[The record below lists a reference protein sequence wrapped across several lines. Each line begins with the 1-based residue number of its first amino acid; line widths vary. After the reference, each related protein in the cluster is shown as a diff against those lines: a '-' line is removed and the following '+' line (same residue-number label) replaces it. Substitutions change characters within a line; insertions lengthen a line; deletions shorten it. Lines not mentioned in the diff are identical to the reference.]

1 MVQVLN
7 RFESPEDATNRDNP
21 LVLDG
26 TVEGTAIDAIQGRQ
40 ITTYLADVSTAAS
53 AFALPGFAGT
63 VVKVTTIRGGTI
75 DSGSSTVQPRIEGIA
90 IPGTTINFGAAG
102 PGGETANSPT
112 TGSYGHPR
120 SEHHRRLCRYQSFV
134 HSILRFTRRGVRY
147 GEQCIKSV

>member
-112 TGSYGHPR
+112 TGNVFSATDTLEVSTTGGSVGTSP
-120 SEHHRRLCRYQSFV
+120 LF
-134 HSILRFTRRGVRY
+134 ILFYVLPD
-147 GEQCIKSV
+147 EV